1 LNRHC
6 AHLSGMTSA
15 RPGLAIRKA
24 SRIVGVLGDFPV
36 EGFENGHVFPM
47 RALQ

>member
-1 LNRHC
+1 
-6 AHLSGMTSA
+6 MTS
-15 RPGLAIRKA
+15 
-24 SRIVGVLGDFPV
+24 RIAAVLGDFPV